1 MSLFGI
7 YDFSVS
13 QKYPFLVYKAL
24 DHQTTITPAFFDQSS
39 WKLVCQSS
47 SRRGLRSTNF
57 IQFHRVVLEL
67 SLKNALN
74 GYISVVYELDKK
86 DVVSGTSKLL
96 DFLGE
101 ENWLQWSVL
110 TLVIGIVPLG
120 WLLAKLDNKLILLG
134 TFFSKSLNF
143 YPIWLK
149 FTPWANT
156 AGANLDDDLVGQ
168 FWPPW

>member
-1 MSLFGI
+1 M
-7 YDFSVS
+7 
-13 QKYPFLVYKAL
+13 
-24 DHQTTITPAFFDQSS
+24 
-39 WKLVCQSS
+39 CQRS

-57 IQFHRVVLEL
+57 IQFRQVVLEL

-86 DVVSGTSKLL
+86 YVVGGTSKLL

-120 WLLAKLDNKLILLG
+120 
-134 TFFSKSLNF
+134 
-143 YPIWLK
+143 
-149 FTPWANT
+149 
-156 AGANLDDDLVGQ
+156 
-168 FWPPW
+168 

>member
-1 MSLFGI
+1 M
-7 YDFSVS
+7 
-13 QKYPFLVYKAL
+13 
-24 DHQTTITPAFFDQSS
+24 
-39 WKLVCQSS
+39 CQSS

-110 TLVIGIVPLG
+110 TLVIGIV
-120 WLLAKLDNKLILLG
+120 LLG
-134 TFFSKSLNF
+134 
-143 YPIWLK
+143 
-149 FTPWANT
+149 
-156 AGANLDDDLVGQ
+156 
-168 FWPPW
+168 